1 MNILYIHGWGSRFD
15 PTSDKI
21 LLLSEIGNVTGV
33 DVDYTQPISEIQE
46 TIYNA
51 MIADD
56 IDLLVGTSM
65 GGYMANLMGTTWSVP
80 YVMINPATDPAISL
94 QEYIGSGIDYYD
106 RHYTLNIK
114 TLTSFYKMS
123 DRSKVPGLLLLD
135 MDDDV
140 CDAVETNQ
148 MFKNSEHVKTFTWT
162 NGSHR
167 FDHMPESLSLIEDFD
182 ARNLS
187 YGFGDN

>member
-15 PTSDKI
+15 PTNDKI

-65 GGYMANLMGTTWSVP
+65 GGYMANLMGTAWCVP

-94 QEYIGSGIDYYD
+94 QKYIGAGIDYYD
-106 RHYTLNIK
+106 RHYTLRAE
-114 TLTSFYKMS
+114 TLTTFTSMS
-123 DRSKVPGLLLLD
+123 DNTNVPGLLLLD
-135 MDDDV
+135 MADDV
-140 CDAVETNQ
+140 CNAVETNQ
-148 MFKNSEHVKTFTWT
+148 MFLNSSNVSTYTW
-162 NGSHR
+162 NDGSHR
-167 FDHMPESLSLIEDFD
+167 FDHMAESLPLIEDFD